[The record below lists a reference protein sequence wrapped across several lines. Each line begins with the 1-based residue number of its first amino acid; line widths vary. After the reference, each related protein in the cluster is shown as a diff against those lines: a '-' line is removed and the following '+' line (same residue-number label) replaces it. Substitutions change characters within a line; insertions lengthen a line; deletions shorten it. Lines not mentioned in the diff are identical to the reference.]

1 MRDNYPIDEYQKSH
15 NDNNSRWFVLLR
27 LKASHINYNNDKFG
41 TLLKK
46 MIEDLKKQGLQGIMY
61 NCLTNQI
68 QYFENLG
75 FMREQNSFGQ
85 TNRLQKMKLLFR

>member
-1 MRDNYPIDEYQKSH
+1 
-15 NDNNSRWFVLLR
+15 
-27 LKASHINYNNDKFG
+27 
-41 TLLKK
+41 